1 MRCSFLFILFRG
13 SILVSIKSC
22 QDSKTNLLSLSL
34 SLSLLFID
42 KWRRFVGAH
51 TVGGLNFSASHR
63 IVSNN
68 FVRHFPCK
76 YLHQFT
82 SSPTSNSSSPKEF
95 FLSLSL
101 VYASC
106 KMRCCTE
113 LWTQKVGQ
121 ALIVTCKRGNRRKKA
136 HYSPFLV
143 YIFPIALSSF
153 PFFLSL
159 FLPLFLILSPSCL
172 LFHTTFMVISQQP
185 NTPELVLIYLPP
197 NNVYLYTTPRSHRK
211 LWIEF
216 HSCNKNECF
225 FYESFFNH
233 QCLQDILFKWLG
245 TIRR

>member
-1 MRCSFLFILFRG
+1 M
-13 SILVSIKSC
+13 
-22 QDSKTNLLSLSL
+22 
-34 SLSLLFID
+34 
-42 KWRRFVGAH
+42 GAH

-159 FLPLFLILSPSCL
+159 
-172 LFHTTFMVISQQP
+172 
-185 NTPELVLIYLPP
+185 
-197 NNVYLYTTPRSHRK
+197 
-211 LWIEF
+211 
-216 HSCNKNECF
+216 
-225 FYESFFNH
+225 SFFLSFSSYPH
-233 QCLQDILFKWLG
+233 PVFFSTRLSW
-245 TIRR
+245 